1 MRLLSYLLI
10 IIFLSSCTTIE
21 VTKEVVKV
29 GNVVKEKVE
38 EQFEKEEVIIEDK
51 TIVEEQKIIT
61 EEKEEQKTII
71 ETQQKVAQI
80 NFIGK
85 KLNEIHSKMGVA
97 NLVRSDGSVYMLRYD
112 SISCRLFLFFKLDA
126 NKKRV
131 EYFEFRDS
139 LGELIN
145 TKQSVE
151 SCYQDYKLINYGPKV
166 NL

>member
-1 MRLLSYLLI
+1 MRLLSYLLT

-61 EEKEEQKTII
+61 EEKEELKTII
-71 ETQQKVAQI
+71 ESQQKMAQI

-85 KLNEIHSKMGVA
+85 NLNEIKTQMGLA
-97 NLVRSDGSVYMLRYD
+97 DLARSDGSVFMLRYD
-112 SISCRLFLFFKLDA
+112 SISCRLFLFFKLDV
-126 NKKRV
+126 NIKRV

-145 TKQSVE
+145 TKKSVE
-151 SCYQDYKLINYGPKV
+151 SCYQEYKLIN
-166 NL
+166 